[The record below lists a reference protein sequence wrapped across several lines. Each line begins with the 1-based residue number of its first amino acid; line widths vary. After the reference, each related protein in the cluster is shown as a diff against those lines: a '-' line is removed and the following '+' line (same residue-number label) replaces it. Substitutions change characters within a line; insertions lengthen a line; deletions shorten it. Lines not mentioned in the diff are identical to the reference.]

1 MMRNLGGAIGIA
13 VCATIL
19 NDRTNLHFLRLAEHL
34 NSSNQAM
41 NDLLQR
47 AGGGLAA
54 HAGPL
59 KELWIQTFHQAQT
72 ESFADI
78 YVVIM
83 ACFIIATVMVPLM
96 KKVAAPKTPPT
107 GAH

>member
-1 MMRNLGGAIGIA
+1 
-13 VCATIL
+13 L

-41 NDLLQR
+41 SDLLQR

-54 HAGPL
+54 RAGPL
-59 KELWIQTFHQAQT
+59 KELWAQALHQAQT

-83 ACFIIATVMVPLM
+83 VCFIIATVMVPLM
-96 KKVAAPKTPPT
+96 QKVAAPKTPPT